1 MLTRVSKRSVFFL
14 PGYDPVGP
22 RRYRELYRTHSSK
35 QAEIS
40 GYDINMTARPGR
52 DAYAWDIDAFI
63 EDAHVKTRYEVL
75 NWGGIV
81 RRSMRANILQTYLLL
96 VKTLWLYLSSGALLQ
111 LFRLRPVAMIAA
123 LYPVLML
130 SFQAMLALALGALV
144 FLLLQVIGTIPS
156 ILAGM
161 GAFVSILVLCK
172 RMDGPLYA
180 YYLLHDYAFSAKQNG
195 KTPDELD
202 VQLDAFVDRI
212 LTGLESDADEVLIVG
227 HSSGAHLAVS
237 LTAKVLKK
245 LDSLKAQSAKISLLT
260 LGQVIPMIS
269 FLPAA
274 QDLRRDLNMLSKH
287 DRLVWIDVSAPGDG
301 GSYALCDPVCVTGV
315 APPEPEKRWPKVLS
329 AKFSL
334 TLTAQT
340 LRETKWR
347 FFRRHI
353 QYLCAFDMPQE
364 YDYFRI
370 TAGPLTLNDRFS
382 WRGATQSRIETALSP
397 YRDF

>member
-1 MLTRVSKRSVFFL
+1 
-14 PGYDPVGP
+14 
-22 RRYRELYRTHSSK
+22 
-35 QAEIS
+35 
-40 GYDINMTARPGR
+40 
-52 DAYAWDIDAFI
+52 
-63 EDAHVKTRYEVL
+63 
-75 NWGGIV
+75 
-81 RRSMRANILQTYLLL
+81 
-96 VKTLWLYLSSGALLQ
+96 
-111 LFRLRPVAMIAA
+111 
-123 LYPVLML
+123 
-130 SFQAMLALALGALV
+130 MLALALGALV
-144 FLLLQVIGTIPS
+144 FLLLHVIGTIPS